1 MNREE
6 AARRYARR
14 PGFLL
19 ISARDATLPVF
30 RVTLRAAVL
39 EVQELPVVDQ
49 FVLRSIGSEL
59 NVPRDIASF
68 LGLSQRLI
76 DSAIVNLLRSDDV
89 LLAGGSIPGLRDD
102 EHRLVL
108 TKKGRTTLAQLR
120 TVVPIQVEIKLFI
133 DALTK
138 QITADG
144 NFPRVMSRAL
154 PNLGLMEI
162 VPASGWRPDLSDFQ
176 RDAVARALGERGLGR
191 GRRQLVSVLS
201 VERRERF
208 FRTDAVALA
217 YSAEHGPEKQI
228 AVVVAGVES
237 PPHEMALAQVYG
249 DRWRELFVEDP
260 EGDREVE
267 WLLQGI
273 PKPPPPGETAEIAV
287 KREDALA
294 QLEEVE
300 APVSLSAS
308 PRAGTEKAAAVEQL
322 REAEG
327 ALGAF
332 TVRWVEVYEHR
343 RYLQQTLREAT
354 RRILIVSP
362 WIKRAVVDE
371 RFLADVEGAMKRGAD
386 VYIGYGLGDDK
397 DNDAWSVRRLEGLD
411 REWGRFHLLK
421 LGNTHAKVLV
431 CDSKYAIVGSFNWLS
446 FSGDP
451 ERTFRDERSTYVAIP
466 PKVDALFNSYRRIF
480 DAAAVSQ

>member
-6 AARRYARR
+6 VARRYARR

-19 ISARDATLPVF
+19 ISARDAALPIF
-30 RVTLRAAVL
+30 RVTLRVAVL

-49 FVLRSIGSEL
+49 FVLRSIGTEL
-59 NVPRDIASF
+59 NIPRDIASF
-68 LGLSQRLI
+68 LGLSQRLV
-76 DSAIVNLLRSDDV
+76 DSAIVNLLRSDDL
-89 LLAGGSIPGLRDD
+89 LLAGGSKPGLRDD

-108 TKKGRTTLAQLR
+108 TKKGQRTLAELR

-144 NFPRVMSRAL
+144 SFPRVMSRAL
-154 PNLGLMEI
+154 SNLGLMEI

-176 RDAVARALGERGLGR
+176 RDAVGRALGERGLGR
-191 GRRQLVSVLS
+191 GRRQLLSVLS

-217 YSAEHGPEKQI
+217 YSSEHGPEKQV

-249 DRWRELFVEDP
+249 ERWRELFADDP
-260 EGDREVE
+260 EGNREVE
-267 WLLQGI
+267 SLLQGV
-273 PKPPPPGETAEIAV
+273 PKPPPAVDTAGIAA
-287 KREDALA
+287 KREEALA
-294 QLEEVE
+294 KLEEAA
-300 APVSLSAS
+300 APESQSAS
-308 PRAGTEKAAAVEQL
+308 PVASIENGAALEQL
-322 REAEG
+322 QEADG

-343 RYLQQTLREAT
+343 SYLQQTLREAT
-354 RRILIVSP
+354 KRILIVSP

-371 RFLADVEGAMKRGAD
+371 RFLADVEAAMKRGAD
-386 VYIGYGLGDDK
+386 VYVGYGLGDEK
-397 DNDAWSVRRLEGLD
+397 DNDPWSVRRLEALD

-431 CDSKYAIVGSFNWLS
+431 CDSRYAIVGSFNWLS

-451 ERTFRDERSTYVAIP
+451 QRTFRDERSTYVAIP
-466 PKVDALFNSYRRIF
+466 PKVDALFNSYRRQF
-480 DAAAVSQ
+480 DIAAASR